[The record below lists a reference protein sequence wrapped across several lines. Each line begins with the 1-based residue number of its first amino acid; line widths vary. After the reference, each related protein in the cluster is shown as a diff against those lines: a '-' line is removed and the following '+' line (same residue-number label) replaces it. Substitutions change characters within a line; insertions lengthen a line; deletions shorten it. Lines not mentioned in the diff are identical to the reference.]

1 MPQPEPWLL
10 PELPIDIRAWRLR
23 LGHRAQPGS
32 GARANR
38 HTAGQHPCCVEAIP
52 ERLSDGRS
60 MCLACECFWS
70 ASHSG
75 TVVTVARSRASI
87 GVDIQLPVYRPH
99 AFRMWGERCGVPDAG
114 LSQWVLG
121 EACLKAAGIA
131 FRLPEPGV
139 LRLPRRPATEGGLS
153 VVGSVPVAWRWGDA
167 TNDLDGCY
175 WALAWTIGEP
185 APAAL

>member
-1 MPQPEPWLL
+1 
-10 PELPIDIRAWRLR
+10 
-23 LGHRAQPGS
+23 
-32 GARANR
+32 
-38 HTAGQHPCCVEAIP
+38 
-52 ERLSDGRS
+52 
-60 MCLACECFWS
+60 
-70 ASHSG
+70 
-75 TVVTVARSRASI
+75 
-87 GVDIQLPVYRPH
+87 
-99 AFRMWGERCGVPDAG
+99 MWGERCGVPDAG